1 MTMMHTSR
9 RTDVPTADYYSLQTE
24 WKLHHCVTDVR
35 RQYPIAPLFRGD
47 LVHVQT
53 MCTRLSL
60 RDSQNVSRGESGNEA
75 TDRCYYE
82 HLITCQ
88 LFAGSCALSY
98 SHHRHHGSIGGHRGS
113 CTMRTGF
120 PANHMA
126 SYTAYYWYEHFTYLS
141 KYLVSLAKPDP
152 RI

>member
-9 RTDVPTADYYSLQTE
+9 CTDVPTADYYSLQTE

-47 LVHVQT
+47 LVHAQT

-75 TDRCYYE
+75 TD
-82 HLITCQ
+82 LITCQ

-98 SHHRHHGSIGGHRGS
+98 SHHRHHGSAD
-113 CTMRTGF
+113 TGAAV
-120 PANHMA
+120 PCARA
-126 SYTAYYWYEHFTYLS
+126 SQPTTWHHTLPTTGTNTSHTFQNT
-141 KYLVSLAKPDP
+141 
-152 RI
+152 